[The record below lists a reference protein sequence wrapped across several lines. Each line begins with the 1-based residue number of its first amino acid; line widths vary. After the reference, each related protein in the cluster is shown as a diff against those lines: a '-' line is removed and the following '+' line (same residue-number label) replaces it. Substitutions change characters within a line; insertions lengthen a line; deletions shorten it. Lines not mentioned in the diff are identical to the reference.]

1 MGPAAPM
8 PVEFEKSVD
17 TRYNSSN
24 SGLKEETPIQDP
36 SLPGPGRGTRRI
48 ASIDLVRGL
57 VMVVMALDHTRDFIC
72 NIPFEPEDINHTWTF
87 YFLVRWVTHFC
98 APAFFLLAGVGAY
111 LYGSKHSAGGLQ
123 MFLVSRGV
131 WLVVLEFTVIGFAWT
146 FHPGWGMFG
155 VICCLGLSMILLAGF
170 VRLPRFVG
178 MAVALL
184 VMAAHDLF
192 DGLKPADFHAHQW
205 LLFMLHR
212 TGGTHIGGMRLFV
225 LFSLIP
231 WCAVTLLGF
240 SMGFLFEG
248 NSAKTRRTLL
258 WAGTGSLALF
268 ALLRVTNVYGNP
280 GAAIAH
286 STPGDWHPM
295 PTLSK
300 TIILFFDVEKYPPSL
315 EYLLM
320 TLGGIFILLALA
332 RVGSRGWFG
341 RALETY
347 GRVPLYFY
355 ILHLYVIHLTAILL
369 GFVTHQPV
377 SWLFHGGFFLNYPPD
392 GQPYGHGLGVVCAIW
407 IGVVMLLYFPCA
419 WFARVKKNHPDTLLR
434 FL

>member
-1 MGPAAPM
+1 MQNPW
-8 PVEFEKSVD
+8 
-17 TRYNSSN
+17 
-24 SGLKEETPIQDP
+24 LPIAIQ
-36 SLPGPGRGTRRI
+36 GRRRI
-48 ASIDLVRGL
+48 AFIDIVRGL
-57 VMVVMALDHTRDFIC
+57 AMVVMALDHTRDFIC
-72 NIPFEPEDINHTWTF
+72 NIPFEPEDIDHTWGF

-111 LYGSKHSAGGLQ
+111 LYGKKHSAGGLQ
-123 MFLVSRGV
+123 VFLVSRGV

-170 VRLPRFVG
+170 VRLPRFVV

-184 VMAAHDLF
+184 VIATHDLF
-192 DGLKPADFHAHQW
+192 DGLKPANFHAHQW

-212 TGGTHIGGMRLFV
+212 TGGAHIGGMRLFV

-231 WCAVTLLGF
+231 WCAITLLGF

-248 NSAKTRRTLL
+248 NSASARRTLL
-258 WAGTGSLALF
+258 WAGGGALALF

-300 TIILFFDVEKYPPSL
+300 TIILFFDVEKYPASL

-320 TLGGIFILLALA
+320 TLGGIFILLAVAGA
-332 RVGSRGWFG
+332 RAGTQSWGRFG
-341 RALETY
+341 RALEIY
-347 GRVPLYFY
+347 GRVPLFFY
-355 ILHLYVIHLTAILL
+355 ILHLYVIHLAAILL
-369 GFVTHQPV
+369 GVVSHQPV
-377 SWLFHGGFFLNYPPD
+377 KWLFHGGFFLNYPPD
-392 GQPYGHGLGVVCAIW
+392 GQQYGHGLGVVCAMW
-407 IGVVMLLYFPCA
+407 IGVVVLLYFPCA
-419 WFARVKKNHPDTLLR
+419 WFARVKSNHPDTLLR